1 MKLLFQQRIFSWFD
15 SYDIYDENNGV
26 QFVVKGRMAWGHRL
40 EIYDAQERFLGRV
53 QQEVL
58 TLLPRFVLYEGEE
71 VLGEIRKEFTL
82 FTPKYQMDC
91 KGWQIE
97 GDWLGWD
104 YQITDASGRI
114 VATVSKQLW
123 NFSDTYVL
131 DVANP
136 ADYLHVLMVALA
148 IDAANCD
155 S

>member
-136 ADYLHVLMVALA
+136 ADCLHVLMVALA